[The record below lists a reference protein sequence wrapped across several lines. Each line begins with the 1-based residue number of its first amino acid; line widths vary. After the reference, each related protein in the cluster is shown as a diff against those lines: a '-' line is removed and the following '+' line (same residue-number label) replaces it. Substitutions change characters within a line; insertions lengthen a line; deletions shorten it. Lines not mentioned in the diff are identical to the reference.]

1 MKRVREFRELNL
13 TLIIYMCVYRVKR
26 QFLCVFSHYFNDE
39 LASRHVFERQKVK
52 GLNEIF

>member
-1 MKRVREFRELNL
+1 MKRVRELNL

>member
-1 MKRVREFRELNL
+1 MKRVRELNL
-13 TLIIYMCVYRVKR
+13 TLIIYICVCRVKR